1 MNKHPSVSKWESRTK
16 NTIQKARNKATKLA
30 LDHVQWCLFWVLN
43 AAFNIANQ
51 CNGCVECDLEERDVE
66 DIQLCWNLTE
76 KTRGGRSLV
85 ALKRVNNTRQ
95 QREWERKACGERRS
109 CWYGRDTCLSLIGC
123 PNFYL
128 ILSLNSII
136 SLQINF
142 LFLYQNSWFFF
153 SINRD
158 LVHLIWTQKK
168 NQIFHSLNLIIIF
181 LLVFILKF

>member
-1 MNKHPSVSKWESRTK
+1 MVTF
-16 NTIQKARNKATKLA
+16 
-30 LDHVQWCLFWVLN
+30 V
-43 AAFNIANQ
+43 
-51 CNGCVECDLEERDVE
+51 GVECLLQHSIFMQWRCWEWAGWERCWKHSTCWILTLGDTRCVAFGW
-66 DIQLCWNLTE
+66 IQARVAHTR
-76 KTRGGRSLV
+76 TRGV
-85 ALKRVNNTRQ
+85 EAMKR
-95 QREWERKACGERRS
+95 GERRS
-109 CWYGRDTCLSLIGC
+109 WWIGRDTCMPVIGC

-181 LLVFILKF
+181 LLVFIFKF